1 MNPMNEVII
10 AKATINIGVGESGER
25 LARAMTLL
33 ENMTEQTPVKTFSKV
48 TNPEFGIRKRQPI
61 ACKVTLRGDKAE
73 KAIKMVLEGINNKL
87 RPSQFDAQGNVSF
100 GIREHIDIP
109 GMRYDPDIGIFG
121 MNLSITF
128 EKPGY
133 RIKRRKIQKRN
144 VPKRHR
150 ITPEETMKF
159 MEDNF
164 NVKISEEEEEILY

>member
-10 AKATINIGVGESGER
+10 SKATINIGVGEAGEK
-25 LARAMTLL
+25 LSRAMTLI
-33 ENMTEQTPVKTFSKV
+33 ENMTGQTPVKTYSKV
-48 TNPEFGIRKRQPI
+48 TNPEWGIRKRQPI
-61 ACKVTLRGDKAE
+61 AC
-73 KAIKMVLEGINNKL
+73 
-87 RPSQFDAQGNVSF
+87 FDAQGNVSF

-133 RIKRRKIQKRN
+133 RIKRRKIQKKSI
-144 VPKRHR
+144 PKRHR

-159 MEDNF
+159 MEEKF
-164 NVKISEEEEEILY
+164 NVTIAEEEDYE